1 VVKAFLQDVGVHAS
15 RETGNLAGI
24 SGAFSRIPMNDS
36 TEYPL
41 GHSDGELAR
50 LEQQGSLFAEATR
63 TLLLRAGLAPGMN
76 ILDVGCGVGDVS
88 LVAADIVGPSG
99 SVTGIDSSAQALA
112 IARRRGASVGNWLR
126 FEEAD
131 IPTLQPT
138 ARFDAVIGRFILL
151 YMRNPAAVL
160 ARLSTFVRPNGIV
173 AFIEMD
179 ICGAKSVPRL
189 PLFDQGL
196 AWITELY
203 RRSDIEPDMGS
214 LLFSAFR
221 HAGLKPSLHALTRVE
236 GGPDARVYD
245 YLADTLRSLLQSLEQ
260 ANIATAEQI
269 GLDTLADRVRSEAL
283 AADTC
288 FIYPRIVGAWA
299 RTAP

>member
-1 VVKAFLQDVGVHAS
+1 
-15 RETGNLAGI
+15 
-24 SGAFSRIPMNDS
+24 MNDS

-41 GHSDGELAR
+41 GHSDGEHAR
-50 LEQQGSLFAEATR
+50 LEQQGSLFADATR
-63 TLLLRAGLAPGMN
+63 TLLLRAGLAPGMK

-99 SVTGIDSSAQALA
+99 SVTGVDSSAQALA
-112 IARRRGASVGNWLR
+112 IARRRGAGVGNWLR

-131 IPTLQPT
+131 IPTLQPQ

-160 ARLSTFVRPNGIV
+160 ARLSTFVRPDGIV

-179 ICGAKSVPRL
+179 IGAAKSVPRL
-189 PLFDQGL
+189 ALFDKGL
-196 AWITELY
+196 DWITELY
-203 RRSDIEPDMGS
+203 RLSDIEPDMGS

-221 HAGLKPSLHALTRVE
+221 RAGLSPSLHALTRVE
-236 GGPDARVYD
+236 GGPDAQVYD
-245 YLADTLRSLLQSLEQ
+245 YLADTLRSLLHSLEQ

-269 GLDTLADRVRSEAL
+269 GLETLADRVRAEAL

-299 RTAP
+299 RTAA